1 MPLHNRENIRDQL
14 IDSVY
19 ADQGLK
25 SALPQTHCPDDEM
38 RPDDVMRAI
47 SDELLLDG
55 NARQTISN

>member
-25 SALPQTHCPDDEM
+25 SALPQTHCPED
-38 RPDDVMRAI
+38 RKSVV
-47 SDELLLDG
+47 
-55 NARQTISN
+55 